1 MTWIVEQPKSQQ
13 QLASGFMEKVEE
25 NNALPIVGAHDGM
38 SSLLAQK
45 TGFEVLYLSGGALSA
60 SKGIPDIGLLT
71 LEDVAGRAREIVR
84 ASNMPLLVDV
94 DNGFG
99 EPLNV
104 ARMAL
109 EMVEARVAA
118 VQIEDQQIPKKCGHL
133 NGKRLIPESDMVKKI
148 QMIREV
154 APTLKIVARS
164 DAYAIEGM
172 GGMIRRLQS
181 YIDAGA
187 DIVFPE
193 AMQSVEDF
201 RHVRKEIEI
210 PILANMTE
218 FGKTDYTDMATFT
231 EIGID
236 LVIFPVTSLRAAA
249 RNVEE
254 TYKAIRKEGTQ
265 KQVLSRL
272 QTRKE
277 LYEILKLHDYE
288 EMDSKIDRT
297 VLPAGQEDAEWNTM
311 K

>member
-1 MTWIVEQPKSQQ
+1 MTWIVERPKSQQ
-13 QLASGFMEKVEE
+13 QLASGFMEKVKG
-25 NNALPIVGAHDGM
+25 NSALPVVGAHDGM
-38 SSLLAQK
+38 SSLLAER

-71 LEDVAGRAREIVR
+71 LEDVTGRAREIVR

-104 ARMAL
+104 ALMAR

-133 NGKRLIPESDMVKKI
+133 NGKRLIPEDDMVKKI
-148 QMIREV
+148 QMIRET

-164 DAYAIEGM
+164 DSYAVEGM
-172 GGMIRRLQS
+172 EGMIGRLQS
-181 YIDAGA
+181 YTDAGA

-193 AMQSVEDF
+193 AMQSIEDF
-201 RHVRKEIEI
+201 RHVRKRIES

-218 FGKTDYTDMATFT
+218 FGKTDYIDMDKFT

-249 RNVEE
+249 HNVEGV
-254 TYKAIRKEGTQ
+254 YKAIREQGTQ
-265 KQVLSRL
+265 KQILSSL
-272 QTRKE
+272 QTRRE

-297 VLPAGQEDAEWNTM
+297 VLPVGQEDAD
-311 K
+311 